1 MLAEIETGRQLS
13 GGIDQF
19 ELVIMDVYEA
29 SSAVY
34 GLKVKTVPLS
44 VLRLPQGKMI
54 LT

>member
-34 GLKVKTVPLS
+34 GLVKTVPLS